1 MPHCTLEYSDNIPHK
16 PDLRK
21 LLLELGE
28 LLVATGQFE
37 RANIK
42 SRAVEHDLFVV
53 GDGAPERAFVAL
65 EIGILDGR
73 SDELKAG
80 LSESAL
86 ELLERHFSAAL
97 AQTSC
102 SITVQVADIH
112 RASYR
117 KRVSSAT

>member
-1 MPHCTLEYSDNIPHK
+1 MPHLTLEYSENIPHK

-21 LLLELGE
+21 LLSELHE

-42 SRAVEHDLFVV
+42 SRAVEHDVFVV

-73 SDELKAG
+73 SDEVKAS
-80 LSESAL
+80 LSQSAVD
-86 ELLERHFSAAL
+86 LLARHFSAAV

-102 SITVQVADIH
+102 SITVQVTDLH

-117 KRVSSAT
+117 KHVSSQT